1 MYVIFLQEC
10 LHFDTCLALFSCLMC
25 SGNWSICCIECWL
38 CFIVTLK
45 IPFIYSLTVGTFE
58 TVEEADRAKEAL
70 NGADIYSGCCT
81 LKVDW
86 GKVCT
91 AQ

>member
-1 MYVIFLQEC
+1 M
-10 LHFDTCLALFSCLMC
+10 FDNFH
-25 SGNWSICCIECWL
+25 
-38 CFIVTLK
+38 K
-45 IPFIYSLTVGTFE
+45 RSLTVDTFE

-86 GKVCT
+86 GKVLLSQSSNLKFAT
-91 AQ
+91 LF